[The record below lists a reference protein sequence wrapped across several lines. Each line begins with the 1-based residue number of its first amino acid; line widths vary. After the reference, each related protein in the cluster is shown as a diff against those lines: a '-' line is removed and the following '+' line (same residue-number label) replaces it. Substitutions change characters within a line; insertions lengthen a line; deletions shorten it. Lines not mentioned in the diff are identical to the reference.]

1 LLDIRA
7 ESKLLKEV
15 KDILDELKMIDAVL
29 SDQQEVLDLYAS
41 TTREFIGAAFQG
53 MNSWEQMTKVV
64 FEIHESLNNMREHAR
79 SIEVGVSEIIQVWI
93 VELLTMNS
101 WNICLT

>member
-29 SDQQEVLDLYAS
+29 SDQQKVLDLYAS
-41 TTREFIGAAFQG
+41 TTREFIGVEFQDL
-53 MNSWEQMTKVV
+53 NSWEQMTKVV
-64 FEIHESLNNMREHAR
+64 LEIQESLNNMREHAR
-79 SIEVGVSEIIQVWI
+79 SIEVGVSETLQVWI
-93 VELLTMNS
+93 IELLTMNS
-101 WNICLT
+101 WTICLT

>member
-1 LLDIRA
+1 M
-7 ESKLLKEV
+7 V

-29 SDQQEVLDLYAS
+29 PDQQKVLDWNAS
-41 TTREFIGAAFQG
+41 TWREFIGSFNIQD
-53 MNSWEQMTKVV
+53 MNSWKQMTKVV
-64 FEIHESLNNMREHAR
+64 FEIQESLNNMREHAR